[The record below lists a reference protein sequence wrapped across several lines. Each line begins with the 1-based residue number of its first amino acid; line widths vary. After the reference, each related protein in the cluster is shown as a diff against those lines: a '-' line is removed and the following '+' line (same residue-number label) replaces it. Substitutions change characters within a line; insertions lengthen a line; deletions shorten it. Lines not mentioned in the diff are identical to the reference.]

1 MFTLRQAHIDA
12 TAAVYRVTFE
22 DRMVRHLGV
31 KFPSECEALGEEK
44 VRDRIRDG
52 VVRSQKYEIGAQP
65 DVSRFI
71 RFMFAIR
78 PDFDTARQ
86 TAWARPILEDTNASA
101 SDRLDRVREEAR
113 KQRRAKRGKT

>member
-12 TAAVYRVTFE
+12 TAAAYRGIFE
-22 DRMVRHLGV
+22 DRMVRHLAV
-31 KFPSECEALGEEK
+31 KFPTECDELGEQK
-44 VRDRIRDG
+44 VRDRIVDG
-52 VVRSQKYEIGAQP
+52 VARSRKYEIREQP

-86 TAWARPILEDTNASA
+86 TAWVRPILEDTESSA
-101 SDRLDRVREEAR
+101 GDRLDRIREEAR
-113 KQRRAKRGKT
+113 NRRRAKRVKT

>member
-12 TAAVYRVTFE
+12 MASKYRVTFE
-22 DRMVRHLGV
+22 DRMVRHLAV
-31 KFPSECEALGEEK
+31 KFPTECEELGEEK

-52 VVRSQKYEIGAQP
+52 VTRSKKYEIRAQT
-65 DVSRFI
+65 DVSRFV

-78 PDFDTARQ
+78 PDFDTAWQ
-86 TAWARPILEDTNASA
+86 TDWALPILKDTEAPA
-101 SDRLDRVREEAR
+101 SDRLDRIREEAR

>member
-12 TAAVYRVTFE
+12 TAAVYREIFE
-22 DRMVRHLGV
+22 DRMVRHLAV
-31 KFPSECEALGEEK
+31 KFPTECEELGEEK
-44 VRDRIRDG
+44 VRDRIGDG
-52 VVRSQKYEIGAQP
+52 VARSKKYEIRAQP

-86 TAWARPILEDTNASA
+86 TAWVRPILEDTEASA
-101 SDRLDRVREEAR
+101 CDRLDRIREEAR
-113 KQRRAKRGKT
+113 KQRRAKREKS